1 MSVYVVLV
9 DDNFHYMDEQE
20 RLRHGAFLTKEE
32 AVAACR
38 ELVDT
43 WLADTHKPG
52 MTALEL
58 YELYVMFGEDPY
70 VVPPSGAVE
79 VEFSAR
85 AYARERAGT
94 VCGQPKAE

>member
-1 MSVYVVLV
+1 
-9 DDNFHYMDEQE
+9 
-20 RLRHGAFLTKEE
+20 
-32 AVAACR
+32 
-38 ELVDT
+38 
-43 WLADTHKPG
+43 